1 MNNDDSKI
9 IYSKGTERRS
19 SRKSNL
25 LPRFLE
31 VNEMEEI
38 LDMHGKPPP
47 KARRRHAKHVNNGH
61 KDDHFIYEKR
71 REQHREVLMSNT

>member
-1 MNNDDSKI
+1 
-9 IYSKGTERRS
+9 
-19 SRKSNL
+19 
-25 LPRFLE
+25 
-31 VNEMEEI
+31 MEEI